1 MALSKKAIA
10 MPNPYTTAFSL
21 RHLSAE
27 HIENFWRVTDSVAR
41 ERRYL
46 AFLEIPQAASAE
58 YARSQ
63 LARKAPHLL
72 LLDGK
77 QVVGWCDVA
86 PQHFPIYQ
94 HGGTLGM
101 GLLPRYRGM
110 GLGGWLLDST
120 LQLAE
125 QRGYRRLELTV
136 HEDNLNAIKLYERH
150 GFLLEG
156 RKREAICIDGRYKNV
171 LMMARL
177 TPTASSKP

>member
-1 MALSKKAIA
+1 
-10 MPNPYTTAFSL
+10 MPSPYTAAFSL
-21 RHLSAE
+21 QHLSTERAE
-27 HIENFWRVTDSVAR
+27 DFWRVTDSVAR

-63 LARKAPHLL
+63 LASQAPHLL
-72 LLDGK
+72 LLDGE
-77 QVVGWCDVA
+77 QVVGWCDVT
-86 PQHFPIYQ
+86 PNRLPIYQ

-110 GLGGWLLDST
+110 GLGGWLMENT
-120 LQLAE
+120 LRLAE
-125 QRGYRRLELTV
+125 KRGFRRLELTV
-136 HEDNLNAIKLYERH
+136 HEDNLNAIKLYEKH

-156 RKREAICIDGRYKNV
+156 RKRRAITIDGRCLDV

-177 TPTASSKP
+177 TPHESR

>member
-1 MALSKKAIA
+1 
-10 MPNPYTTAFSL
+10 MPSPYTAAFSL
-21 RHLSAE
+21 QHLSAE
-27 HIENFWRVTDSVAR
+27 RAEDFWRVTDSVAR

-63 LARKAPHLL
+63 LASQAPHLL
-72 LLDGK
+72 LLDGE
-77 QVVGWCDVA
+77 QVVGWCDVT
-86 PQHFPIYQ
+86 PNRLPIYQ

-110 GLGGWLLDST
+110 GLGGWLMENT
-120 LQLAE
+120 LRLAE
-125 QRGYRRLELTV
+125 QRGFRRLELTV
-136 HEDNLNAIKLYERH
+136 HEDNLNAIKLYEKH

-156 RKREAICIDGRYKNV
+156 RKRRAITIDGRCLDV

-177 TPTASSKP
+177 TPHESR

>member
-1 MALSKKAIA
+1 MEVIA
-10 MPNPYTTAFSL
+10 MPSPYTTAFSL
-21 RHLSAE
+21 QHLSDE
-27 HIENFWRVTDSVAR
+27 RVEDFWRVTDSVAR

-63 LARKAPHLL
+63 LACQAPHLL

-77 QVVGWCDVA
+77 QVVGWCDVT
-86 PQHFPIYQ
+86 PHRLPIYQ

-110 GLGGWLLDST
+110 GLGGWLMEST
-120 LQLAE
+120 VRLAE
-125 QRGYRRLELTV
+125 QRGFRRLELTV
-136 HEDNLNAIKLYERH
+136 HADNLNAIKLYQRQ

-156 RKREAICIDGRYKNV
+156 RKREAVCIDGRRIDV

-177 TPTASSKP
+177 SPHEPR